1 MPINWKFN
9 FARISIAGLFL
20 IVTVLQIFSFPGQ
33 FNYSRQQGD
42 INEATQ
48 IVLTLFLGSWMLAVQ
63 IGLVSLLK
71 IVNLMQLGRFFT
83 VSCFKWINRL
93 ASAVKY
99 SAFVPIGLILIIAP
113 QADDPGIMVVLLTLF
128 LFSASL
134 AVLVS
139 LLRDQI
145 KSKLED

>member
-1 MPINWKFN
+1 VRNNWRFV

-71 IVNLMQLGRFFT
+71 IVNLMQLGQFFT
-83 VSCFKWINRL
+83 ASCFKWINRL

-113 QADDPGIMVVLLTLF
+113 QADDPGILVVLLTLF
-128 LFSASL
+128 LFSTSL